1 MVPSKITD
9 RWVNCPVNVV
19 LTAQVRVHKSLG
31 IGTQAGELFPEGLEV
46 VPEEMAEEASTGDLV
61 DNQPLN
67 VYKLYTKTTVMNL
80 TTDYDEIERPA
91 PRRVLVEVT
100 EEASTDDTT
109 IEKCMY
115 EVLDKNETTDRKVS
129 TELLEIPQQLV
140 TRGFLE
146 LAEEARI
153 VKVEKN
159 QSFLVEEVLPQIT
172 VTRPMCEPVSW
183 MIEEDLG
190 QSVESL
196 CEGTARVPTVRF
208 DVGQLMQWPDINS
221 AGVMICGFMLES
233 EMPSLGSVRRAA
245 EPVSVAT
252 KSEMLTPVFAGG
264 GGVIAAAAPLV
275 VVEAVTSR
283 VSFLPV
289 VGSDILTGLSVAA
302 GGADQLLLGSGDIFD
317 KVGHGAGRS
326 GVRIVPVE
334 RLSRLGEVRNI
345 VLSWMRPVAV
355 LTSQFFLSDEGGDVE
370 MPLHINDGR
379 AVRQR
384 KVDFNYVNIYPQMT
398 EGIQGVGPTE
408 DRWDGHRIMDIWCRL
423 CKWMNTQKLDPKYGL
438 WESSGHDN
446 GKLCTETVPR
456 PVQYPVG
463 NSELSCSP
471 CS

>member
-1 MVPSKITD
+1 MRKKDSVTHSMYNNPVSHNTDSDDSDSEDMLPMGAFWPIPEDEEWTVVERSHRSLRGANGSDSDRFQNSGKKLDHSGLCCGQLDYINETDNHSTRSEVLLTSRSEATRIDNTPPGIETAMESAIVSVKPVVCKRPNVIVVVPSKITD
-9 RWVNCPVNVV
+9 RRVKCPVNVV
-19 LTAQVRVHKSLG
+19 LTPRVRVHKSLD

-46 VPEEMAEEASTGDLV
+46 VPEEMAEEASTGDLA

-67 VYKLYTKTTVMNL
+67 VYELYTKMTVMNL

-91 PRRVLVEVT
+91 PRRVLVEVA
-100 EEASTDDTT
+100 EEASKEDTT

-172 VTRPMCEPVSW
+172 EVMRPMCEPVSW
-183 MIEEDLG
+183 MIEKDLG

-233 EMPSLGSVRRAA
+233 EMPSLGSVWRAA

-252 KSEMLTPVFAGG
+252 EYEMLTPVFAGG
-264 GGVIAAAAPLV
+264 GGGRCCGSPPGCGGGSYIA
-275 VVEAVTSR
+275 
-283 VSFLPV
+283 SFCL
-289 VGSDILTGLSVAA
+289 A
-302 GGADQLLLGSGDIFD
+302 GG
-317 KVGHGAGRS
+317 
-326 GVRIVPVE
+326 
-334 RLSRLGEVRNI
+334 
-345 VLSWMRPVAV
+345 
-355 LTSQFFLSDEGGDVE
+355 
-370 MPLHINDGR
+370 
-379 AVRQR
+379 R
-384 KVDFNYVNIYPQMT
+384 K
-398 EGIQGVGPTE
+398 
-408 DRWDGHRIMDIWCRL
+408 
-423 CKWMNTQKLDPKYGL
+423 
-438 WESSGHDN
+438 
-446 GKLCTETVPR
+446 
-456 PVQYPVG
+456 
-463 NSELSCSP
+463 
-471 CS
+471 